1 MAAWLAVIGI
11 GEDGWSG
18 LSEAA
23 KALVAGAELVVGGA
37 RHLALIPAGTG
48 ERLTWKSPLAETL
61 PFIAARRGHRVAVLA
76 SGDPLCYGVG
86 ALLARN
92 FAPAEMIVL
101 SRPSAFSLAAAR
113 LKWPVEDC
121 VTLSLH
127 GRPLDRLRLHLAP
140 GARILAL
147 TADGAAPAQ
156 IAALLTASGWGQ
168 SVVTLLEH
176 LDGAHERQI
185 SATAATWQEPRGAD
199 LNLVAIEC
207 RSAPEAKPLS
217 RRAGLPDEAFRH
229 DGQITKRAVRAAT
242 LAMLAPLPGELLW
255 DIGAGCGSIA
265 IEWLRAE
272 DRMTAIAIERDA
284 ARIAMIA
291 ENAATLGVPELTII
305 QGAAPAALADLA
317 PPDALFIG
325 GGVSDASI
333 WDAAWPALKPGGRLV
348 ANAVTVKGE
357 AELLRRH
364 AALGGALQRIAV
376 SHAEGDGFWRPA
388 MTITQLALRKPQ

>member
-23 KALVAGAELVVGGA
+23 KALVAGAELIVGGA
-37 RHLALIPAGTG
+37 RHLALIPASDG
-48 ERLTWKSPLAETL
+48 ERLAWKSPLAETL
-61 PFIAARRGHRVAVLA
+61 PFIAARRGQRVAVLA

-101 SRPSAFSLAAAR
+101 PRPSAFSLAAAR
-113 LKWPVEDC
+113 LKWPLEDC

-127 GRPLDRLRLHLAP
+127 GRPLDRLRLHLAA

-168 SVVTLLEH
+168 SSITVLEH
-176 LDGAHERQI
+176 LDSARERQI
-185 SATAATWQEPRGAD
+185 SATAATWQEPRCAD
-199 LNLVAIEC
+199 LNLVAIDC
-207 RSAPEAKPLS
+207 LAGADAKPLS

-242 LAMLAPLPGELLW
+242 LALLAPLPGELLW
-255 DIGAGCGSIA
+255 DIGAGSGSIA

-284 ARIAMIA
+284 AHAAMIA
-291 ENAATLGVPELTII
+291 ENAAALGVPDLKII
-305 QGAAPAALADLA
+305 QSAAPAALVGLA
-317 PPDALFIG
+317 PPDAVFIG
-325 GGVSDASI
+325 GGVSDATI

-364 AALGGALQRIAV
+364 AALGGELLRIAV
-376 SHAEGDGFWRPA
+376 SHAEGEGFWRPA

>member
-23 KALVAGAELVVGGA
+23 KVLVAGAELIVGGA
-37 RHLALIPAGTG
+37 RHLALIPASDA
-48 ERLTWKSPLAETL
+48 ERLVWKSPLADTL
-61 PFIAARRGHRVAVLA
+61 PLVAARRGHRVAVLA

-101 SRPSAFSLAAAR
+101 PRPSAFSLAAAR
-113 LKWPVEDC
+113 LKWPLDDC

-127 GRPLDRLRLHLAP
+127 GRPLERLRLHLAP
-140 GARILAL
+140 SARILAL

-156 IAALLTASGWGQ
+156 IAALLTAGGWGE
-168 SVVTLLEH
+168 SPITVLEH
-176 LDGAHERQI
+176 LDGPDERHL
-185 SATAATWQEPRGAD
+185 SATAATWQEPRCAD
-199 LNLVAIEC
+199 LNLVAIDC
-207 RSAPEAKPLS
+207 RASTEAKPLA
-217 RRAGLPDEAFRH
+217 RRAGLPDDAFRH
-229 DGQITKRAVRAAT
+229 DGQITKQTVRAAT
-242 LAMLAPLPGELLW
+242 LALLAPLPDEMLW

-272 DRMTAIAIERDA
+272 DRMKAIAIERDA
-284 ARIAMIA
+284 ARAAMIA
-291 ENAATLGVPELTII
+291 ENAATLGVPELTIMR
-305 QGAAPAALADLA
+305 GAAPQALAGLA
-317 PPDALFIG
+317 PPDAVFIG
-325 GGVSDASI
+325 GGGSDAAI
-333 WDAAWPALKPGGRLV
+333 WDAAWPTLKPGGRLV

-357 AELLRRH
+357 AELARRH
-364 AALGGALQRIAV
+364 AALGGELQRIAV

-388 MTITQLALRKPQ
+388 MTITQLTLRKPQ